1 MNTKGLIL
9 ISVLFS
15 ILLAGC
21 SDSGEVTQSEQEA
34 AEINDRIK
42 PVGTVNTGAV
52 ASAPATKTAAAPAK
66 ASSGKSG
73 KDVYTMACFACH
85 GTGAAGAP
93 KMGDKGLWAPRIAQG
108 MNVLTEHAI
117 KGFSSKPGSMMP
129 AKGGNMS
136 LSDAEVKAAVEYIVS
151 NSK

>member
-1 MNTKGLIL
+1 MNKKGLVL

-21 SDSGEVTQSEQEA
+21 SDSGNVEQSAEEA
-34 AEINDRIK
+34 QAINDRIQ

-52 ASAPATKTAAAPAK
+52 SAPAAKKASAPA

-73 KDVYTMACFACH
+73 KDVYTAACFACH

-93 KMGDKGLWAPRIAQG
+93 LVGNKAAWASRITQG
-108 MNVLTEHAI
+108 MDVLAEHAI
-117 KGFSSKPGSMMP
+117 KGFSSKPGLMMP

-136 LSDAEVKAAVEYIVS
+136 LSDAEVKAAVEHMVS
-151 NSK
+151 KSK

>member
-1 MNTKGLIL
+1 MNKKSLVIV
-9 ISVLFS
+9 SVLFS

-21 SDSGEVTQSEQEA
+21 SDSGPIEQSAEEA
-34 AEINDRIK
+34 QAINDRIS
-42 PVGTVNTGAV
+42 PVGSVNTGAALAPV
-52 ASAPATKTAAAPAK
+52 AQKASAPA

-73 KDVYTMACFACH
+73 QEVYTSACFACH

-93 KMGDKGLWAPRIAQG
+93 LVGNNAQWAPRIAQG
-108 MNVLTEHAI
+108 MDVLVEHAT

-136 LSDAEVKAAVEYIVS
+136 LSDAEVKAAIEHMVS
-151 NSK
+151 KSK

>member
-1 MNTKGLIL
+1 MNKKGLVFV
-9 ISVLFS
+9 SVLFS
-15 ILLAGC
+15 ILLGGC
-21 SDSGEVTQSEQEA
+21 SDSGPVEQSAEEA
-34 AEINDRIK
+34 QAINERIQ

-52 ASAPATKTAAAPAK
+52 SAPATKKASAPA

-93 KMGDKGLWAPRIAQG
+93 LVGNKALWVPRIAQG
-108 MNVLTEHAI
+108 MGVLVEHAI

-136 LSDAEVKAAVEYIVS
+136 LSDTEVKAAVEYMVS
-151 NSK
+151 KSK

>member
-1 MNTKGLIL
+1 MNKKGLVL

-21 SDSGEVTQSEQEA
+21 SDSGNVEQSAEEA
-34 AEINDRIK
+34 AAINDRIK
-42 PVGTVNTGAV
+42 PVGTVNTGA
-52 ASAPATKTAAAPAK
+52 ASAPATQQASAPA

-93 KMGDKGLWAPRIAQG
+93 KMGDKGLWSSRIAQG
-108 MNVLTEHAI
+108 MDVLTEHAI